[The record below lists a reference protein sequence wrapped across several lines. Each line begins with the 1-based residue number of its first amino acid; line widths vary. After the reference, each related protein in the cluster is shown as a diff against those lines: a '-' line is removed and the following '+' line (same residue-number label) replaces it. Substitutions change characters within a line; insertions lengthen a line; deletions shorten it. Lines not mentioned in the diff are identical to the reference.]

1 MPKDFFEENRTK
13 IEKISKKLKN
23 KKVII
28 YGTGKLFQFL
38 KSENVFSDWDVVG
51 VCDIN
56 TCLKMKMLSVRVT
69 E

>member
-38 KSENVFSDWDVVG
+38 KSENV
-51 VCDIN
+51 
-56 TCLKMKMLSVRVT
+56 
-69 E
+69 